1 MIALAG
7 IPTNRAAFLDMIA
20 FSEIGPE
27 LLAASDN
34 GYNVLVGGTLFN
46 GYADHP
52 RQLVF
57 LPKLGI
63 YSTAAGRYQLLARY
77 FDYYKAL
84 LGVPDYS
91 PESQDAVALQ
101 QIRECEAA
109 MDMIDMGNLSAAI
122 GLCAH
127 LWASLPGSSYGQP
140 QSEMTALMAA
150 YQASGGTLA

>member
-27 LLAASDN
+27 LLAKSDN
-34 GYNVLVGGTLFN
+34 GYNCMVGGTLFD

-52 RQLVF
+52 REPVF

-77 FDYYKAL
+77 FDDYRAL
-84 LGVPDYS
+84 LSLPDFS
-91 PESQDAVALQ
+91 PECQDQIALRQITECDALETIDLGQLGVAV
-101 QIRECEAA
+101 
-109 MDMIDMGNLSAAI
+109 

-127 LWASLPGSSYGQP
+127 IWASLPRAGYG
-140 QSEMTALMAA
+140 
-150 YQASGGTLA
+150 

>member
-7 IPTNRAAFLDMIA
+7 IPANRAAFLDMIA
-20 FSEIGPE
+20 WSEGTSRISD
-27 LLAASDN
+27 SDN
-34 GYNVLVGGTLFN
+34 GYNVLVGGTLFE

-77 FDYYKAL
+77 FDDYKAT
-84 LGVPDYS
+84 LGLSDFL
-91 PESQDAVALQ
+91 PESQDVIALE
-101 QIRECEAA
+101 QIKECGAA
-109 MDMIDMGNLSAAI
+109 EDMIDMGNLLAAI

-127 LWASLPGSSYGQP
+127 IWASLPGSSYGQLENTFVELANAFK
-140 QSEMTALMAA
+140 S
-150 YQASGGTLA
+150 SGGELA